1 MNWKNHDSYIELYP
15 PKEFDFEQCLDF
27 LARDAQEM
35 LHKIKDG
42 NLIKLLKIDEEMIL
56 CKIEAE
62 HKAIK
67 VEFLS
72 GKPSY
77 EGREEIAKYIW
88 EWFDLDQN
96 LEEFYSIAS
105 EDKILSP
112 LVKRYYGLR
121 IVGMPDLFES
131 LVWAIIGQQINLNF
145 AYTLKK
151 RFVQD
156 FGENIVFENETYW
169 VFPSYD
175 KIAQIEVEELRNH
188 QFTTR
193 KAEYIIGIAKAMTT
207 NEISK
212 EALLNQHDFEK
223 IKQSLMALRGV
234 GAWSADYVLMKC
246 FHDNSSYPVGDVGL
260 QNAFKSNL
268 GLDRKPTA
276 EEMYEYA
283 KAWKGWEAYATFY
296 LWRSLSDKTT

>member
-1 MNWKNHDSYIELYP
+1 MNWKNNDSYIELYP

-27 LARDAQEM
+27 LARDVQEM

-42 NLIKLLKIDEEMIL
+42 YLIKLLKIDEEMIL

-62 HKAIK
+62 HKVIK

-77 EGREEIAKYIW
+77 EGREAIAKYIW

-156 FGENIVFENETYW
+156 FGESIVFENETYW

-175 KIAQIEVEELRNH
+175 KIAQIEVDELRNH

>member
-1 MNWKNHDSYIELYP
+1 LPI
-15 PKEFDFEQCLDF
+15 
-27 LARDAQEM
+27 
-35 LHKIKDG
+35 
-42 NLIKLLKIDEEMIL
+42 LLKAF
-56 CKIEAE
+56 CTG
-62 HKAIK
+62 
-67 VEFLS
+67 FW
-72 GKPSY
+72 
-77 EGREEIAKYIW
+77 RKY
-88 EWFDLDQN
+88 
-96 LEEFYSIAS
+96 S
-105 EDKILSP
+105 
-112 LVKRYYGLR
+112 
-121 IVGMPDLFES
+121 
-131 LVWAIIGQQINLNF
+131 
-145 AYTLKK
+145 
-151 RFVQD
+151 
-156 FGENIVFENETYW
+156 FENETYW

-223 IKQSLMALRGV
+223 IKQSLMELRGV

-283 KAWKGWEAYATFY
+283 KAWKGWRLMLPFIYGG
-296 LWRSLSDKTT
+296 R

>member
-1 MNWKNHDSYIELYP
+1 MNWKNNDSYIELYP

-62 HKAIK
+62 HKVIK

-77 EGREEIAKYIW
+77 EGREAIAKYIW

-131 LVWAIIGQQINLNF
+131 LVLAIIGQQINLNF

-156 FGENIVFENETYW
+156 FGESIVFENETYW

-260 QNAFKSNL
+260 QNSFKSIL

>member
-42 NLIKLLKIDEEMIL
+42 YLIKLLKIDEEMIL

-62 HKAIK
+62 HKVIK

-96 LEEFYSIAS
+96 LEEFYNIAS
-105 EDKILSP
+105 EDKLLSP

-156 FGENIVFENETYW
+156 FGESIVFENETYW

-212 EALLNQHDFEK
+212 EALLNQYDFEK
-223 IKQSLMALRGV
+223 IKQS
-234 GAWSADYVLMKC
+234 
-246 FHDNSSYPVGDVGL
+246 
-260 QNAFKSNL
+260 
-268 GLDRKPTA
+268 
-276 EEMYEYA
+276 
-283 KAWKGWEAYATFY
+283 
-296 LWRSLSDKTT
+296 

>member
-1 MNWKNHDSYIELYP
+1 
-15 PKEFDFEQCLDF
+15 
-27 LARDAQEM
+27 M

-42 NLIKLLKIDEEMIL
+42 YLIKLLKIDEEMIL

-62 HKAIK
+62 HKVIK

-121 IVGMPDLFES
+121 IVGMPDLFEA

-156 FGENIVFENETYW
+156 FGESIVFENETYW

-175 KIAQIEVEELRNH
+175 KIAQIEVDELRNH

-212 EALLNQHDFEK
+212 EALLNQQDFEK

-260 QNAFKSNL
+260 QNSFKSIL
-268 GLDRKPTA
+268 GLDRKPTS

-283 KAWKGWEAYATFY
+283 RAWKGWEAYATFY

>member
-1 MNWKNHDSYIELYP
+1 MNWKNHNSYIELYP
-15 PKEFDFEQCLDF
+15 PKEFDFNQCLDF

-42 NLIKLLKIDEEMIL
+42 NLIKLLKTDEEMIL

-62 HKAIK
+62 HKVIK

-88 EWFDLDQN
+88 EWLDLDQN

-121 IVGMPDLFES
+121 IVGMPDLFEA

-156 FGENIVFENETYW
+156 FGESIVFESETYW

-175 KIAQIEVEELRNH
+175 KIAQIEVEE
-188 QFTTR
+188 
-193 KAEYIIGIAKAMTT
+193 
-207 NEISK
+207 
-212 EALLNQHDFEK
+212 
-223 IKQSLMALRGV
+223 
-234 GAWSADYVLMKC
+234 
-246 FHDNSSYPVGDVGL
+246 
-260 QNAFKSNL
+260 
-268 GLDRKPTA
+268 
-276 EEMYEYA
+276 
-283 KAWKGWEAYATFY
+283 
-296 LWRSLSDKTT
+296 

>member
-1 MNWKNHDSYIELYP
+1 
-15 PKEFDFEQCLDF
+15 
-27 LARDAQEM
+27 
-35 LHKIKDG
+35 
-42 NLIKLLKIDEEMIL
+42 MIL
-56 CKIEAE
+56 CKIESND
-62 HKAIK
+62 KAIK

-77 EGREEIAKYIW
+77 EGREAIAKYIW

-96 LEEFYSIAS
+96 LEEFYNIAS
-105 EDKILSP
+105 EDKLLSP

-156 FGENIVFENETYW
+156 FGESIVFENETYW

-175 KIAQIEVEELRNH
+175 KTAQIEVEELRNH

-212 EALLNQHDFEK
+212 EALLNQNDFEK

-246 FHDNSSYPVGDVGL
+246 FHDNSSYPTSDVGL

-268 GLDRKPTA
+268 GLDRKPTSK
-276 EEMYEYA
+276 EMYEYA

-296 LWRSLSDKTT
+296 LWRSLSDKIT

>member
-1 MNWKNHDSYIELYP
+1 MNWKNHDFYIEVYP
-15 PKEFDFEQCLDF
+15 PKEFDFKQCLDF

-35 LHKIKDG
+35 LHKMKDG
-42 NLIKLLKIDEEMIL
+42 YLIKLLKIDEEMIL
-56 CKIEAE
+56 CKIESE
-62 HKAIK
+62 HKAIN

-77 EGREEIAKYIW
+77 EGREAIAKYIW

-96 LEEFYSIAS
+96 LEEFYNIAS
-105 EDKILSP
+105 EDKLLSP
-112 LVKRYYGLR
+112 LAKRYYGLR

-193 KAEYIIGIAKAMTT
+193 KAEYIIGIAKAMQA

-223 IKQSLMALRGV
+223 IKQSLMELRGV

-260 QNAFKSNL
+260 QNSFKSIL